1 MMESSLF
8 LTIIFI
14 FILLLMSAFFSSSET
29 GLTAASKARIHKLI
43 TGGNKRAKLV
53 SKLRDDKEG
62 LIGTLLLGN
71 NAVNILASALA
82 TSLAINLFGDEGVVY
97 ATIIMTILVLIFA
110 EVMPKTYAFY
120 NSEKVALAVA
130 PILNILVKICYP
142 FTRMVQLIV
151 TLFMKIIG
159 VSKDDIDPFSAVDE
173 LRGAIDMHH
182 MEGSVVKGEKDM
194 LRSIL
199 DLSNMEVEEIM
210 IHRKNIYSI
219 DINQPA
225 RDIITTV
232 LDSKYT
238 RIPLWEERP
247 DNIIG
252 VLHVKL
258 LIKALRS
265 YEGDVDKL
273 DIRSIASKPWFV
285 PETNSVRNQLFQFRQ
300 KRNHIAIVVDE
311 YGDLIGLITLEDIL
325 EEIVGKI
332 DEENGS
338 ATNVARKLVNGN
350 YRVNGDVTIRDLN
363 RQLEWNLP
371 DERATTVAGLIIN
384 ETETIPEV
392 GQEFEFYGFWFKIE
406 KKKQNQIFSIL
417 VKKIIKKK

>member
-1 MMESSLF
+1 
-8 LTIIFI
+8 
-14 FILLLMSAFFSSSET
+14 
-29 GLTAASKARIHKLI
+29 
-43 TGGNKRAKLV
+43 
-53 SKLRDDKEG
+53 
-62 LIGTLLLGN
+62 
-71 NAVNILASALA
+71 
-82 TSLAINLFGDEGVVY
+82 
-97 ATIIMTILVLIFA
+97 
-110 EVMPKTYAFY
+110 
-120 NSEKVALAVA
+120 
-130 PILNILVKICYP
+130 
-142 FTRMVQLIV
+142 
-151 TLFMKIIG
+151 
-159 VSKDDIDPFSAVDE
+159 
-173 LRGAIDMHH
+173 
-182 MEGSVVKGEKDM
+182 
-194 LRSIL
+194 
-199 DLSNMEVEEIM
+199 MEVEEIM